1 MRKYHPS
8 YELHPTPNNPLV
20 TLVAKIEE
28 LIEDKSD
35 DLAISALISAALRLE
50 THLCDGN
57 ERVAAKALALALE
70 EIAQK
75 SNN

>member
-1 MRKYHPS
+1 MRKYNPK

-20 TLVAKIEE
+20 MLVTQIEE
-28 LIEDKSD
+28 LIKDKSD

-70 EIAQK
+70 GIARI
-75 SNN
+75 NDN

>member
-8 YELHPTPNNPLV
+8 YELHATPNNPLV
-20 TLVAKIEE
+20 MLVTQIEE
-28 LIEDKSD
+28 LIKDKSD

-50 THLCDGN
+50 THLCDGD

-70 EIAQK
+70 GIARI
-75 SNN
+75 NDN

>member
-1 MRKYHPS
+1 MTKYNPKF
-8 YELHPTPNNPLV
+8 ELHPTPNNPLV

-50 THLCDGN
+50 THLCAGN

-70 EIAQK
+70 EIARM
-75 SNN
+75 NDN

>member
-20 TLVAKIEE
+20 TLVTQIER

-35 DLAISALISAALRLE
+35 DLAISALISAAVRLE

-70 EIAQK
+70 EIARM
-75 SNN
+75 SDN